1 MSKHN
6 KQRREMARLTK
17 DRQYILESNYDEIR
31 KLAKPGHLVVIVVD
45 SPQLAAKHF
54 GSKEAGENF
63 QAYCLAKGTYSLAW
77 LVIPWH
83 VADESL
89 RQSHRYPEFKELA
102 CRMGDDQYVPACV
115 INGADGVGV
124 GYGFGIV
131 PKGECAGM
139 IYDRKEY
146 RNGVEIRMNHQ

>member
-6 KQRREMARLTK
+6 KQRRAMARLTK

-31 KLAKPGHLVVIVVD
+31 KLAKPGHLIVIVLD
-45 SPQLAAKHF
+45 SPEFAAKHLD
-54 GSKEAGENF
+54 SKEAGINWHE
-63 QAYCLAKGTYSLAW
+63 YCLAKGCYNLGWMA
-77 LVIPWH
+77 LPWH
-83 VADESL
+83 EADEAL
-89 RQSHRYPEFKELA
+89 KGSHRYPEFKALA
-102 CRMGDDQYVPACV
+102 RRMGEDQYVPACV

-131 PKGECAGM
+131 PKGECAGL

-146 RNGVEIRMNHQ
+146 QNGVEI